1 MWQQNF
7 DALQQLLWIN
17 ANPTAD
23 HSLFD
28 EQQFTMGG
36 YELALALKLFLLH
49 AMGGVQSSAIER
61 VTIYG

>member
-1 MWQQNF
+1 
-7 DALQQLLWIN
+7 
-17 ANPTAD
+17 
-23 HSLFD
+23 
-28 EQQFTMGG
+28 MGG